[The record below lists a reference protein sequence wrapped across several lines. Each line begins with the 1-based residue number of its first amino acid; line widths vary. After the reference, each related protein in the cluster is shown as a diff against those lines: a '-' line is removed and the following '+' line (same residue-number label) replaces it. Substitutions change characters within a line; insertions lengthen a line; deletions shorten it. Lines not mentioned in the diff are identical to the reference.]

1 MAKNIVYFILEL
13 SESNLRSIDKSAK
26 RQRNVELKLMECIL
40 PVTSHADILTGS
52 FGRMIA
58 WRTHK
63 NVCVRGYSSC
73 CSDRLW
79 QKKREFVT
87 NGWMRRPFL
96 QSDQAAMAVTEGEEI
111 ELETVE
117 DAECQ
122 TIEWF
127 LWQWRWSSLL
137 HWAAVYGSTNGF
149 FRARLLICYTANTV
163 AQHISRVHYCTYET
177 LTKCTLQ
184 DLAYRFVVSLSTVS
198 RIFSYWIVAMQL
210 SKCSQ
215 EDRSFVVNVSSSPQQ
230 QSCLRFLFLEL
241 TQRNQKSSGFT
252 PPNFWRP

>member
-1 MAKNIVYFILEL
+1 MNEEAFSWVWSGGHGSY
-13 SESNLRSIDKSAK
+13 R
-26 RQRNVELKLMECIL
+26 RWRNR
-40 PVTSHADILTGS
+40 TGNCW
-52 FGRMIA
+52 GRRVPNHRVI
-58 WRTHK
+58 
-63 NVCVRGYSSC
+63 
-73 CSDRLW
+73 
-79 QKKREFVT
+79 FVT
-87 NGWMRRPFL
+87 MTMKFP
-96 QSDQAAMAVTEGEEI
+96 
-111 ELETVE
+111 
-117 DAECQ
+117 
-122 TIEWF
+122 
-127 LWQWRWSSLL
+127 L